1 MNSRVLVTVGPALAL
16 LLSAGCASTAPKAQF
31 AHEIVAESRISSPDS
46 VQVNVGAPEG
56 VQILPWERDRLGQK
70 IKGRIDAQKISH
82 PRDGEGRAFE
92 VDLQLS
98 RYDKGNSF
106 ARAMLAGLG
115 QMHIDGR
122 VSVYQSPEHSLVGE
136 FDLAK
141 TFAWGG
147 IYGASTSI
155 EDIEVAFADG
165 IADAVTGHSST
176 PSTGHASTASRH

>member
-1 MNSRVLVTVGPALAL
+1 MNRRILIGFGPALAL

-31 AHEIVAESRISSPDS
+31 AHEIVADARISSPDS
-46 VQVNVGAPEG
+46 VQVNVGAPES
-56 VQILPWERDRLGQK
+56 VPILPGEKDRLGQK
-70 IKGRIDAQKISH
+70 IKARIDAQKISH
-82 PRDGEGRAFE
+82 PRDGEGRAYE

-122 VSVYQSPEHSLVGE
+122 VSVYQSPEHALVGE

-176 PSTGHASTASRH
+176 PSTGHSGMPSKH